1 MKRTAVLLAA
11 SLLLCSCG
19 AVYSWQA
26 IPADSHRT
34 GVKATTADNVTE
46 ALGSVEGADY
56 HAPNGA
62 EFQDGCTPAVARLL
76 IEAQPSM
83 RELKQVIGYSPKA
96 LMRTSPECELYD
108 FAADVILAQGTLLF
122 GEKMDVSILNKGGVR
137 TDIPQGEILL
147 DDIISMFPFNN
158 YLCLI
163 RVPGSRLREVFTQMA
178 ETGPQVI
185 GGARIAIEGNRLV
198 SVEIGGEPLD
208 DERIYNLVSIDFLL
222 NGGDHYFLSK
232 GAVEVV
238 RSQLLVR
245 DAIIPAVK
253 RFALESK
260 PFEYPTDGRV
270 HITK

>member
-1 MKRTAVLLAA
+1 M
-11 SLLLCSCG
+11 
-19 AVYSWQA
+19 
-26 IPADSHRT
+26 
-34 GVKATTADNVTE
+34 
-46 ALGSVEGADY
+46 
-56 HAPNGA
+56 
-62 EFQDGCTPAVARLL
+62 
-76 IEAQPSM
+76 
-83 RELKQVIGYSPKA
+83 
-96 LMRTSPECELYD
+96 
-108 FAADVILAQGTLLF
+108 
-122 GEKMDVSILNKGGVR
+122 
-137 TDIPQGEILL
+137 
-147 DDIISMFPFNN
+147 DDIISMFPFKN

-163 RVPGSRLREVFTQMA
+163 RVPGWRLREVFTQMA

>member
-1 MKRTAVLLAA
+1 MNKAAALLAA
-11 SLLLCSCG
+11 FLVLASC
-19 AVYSWQA
+19 APAYRWKE
-26 IPADSHRT
+26 IPADAHRT

-46 ALGSVEGADY
+46 ALGTVEGAAY
-56 HAPNGA
+56 HAPNGT
-62 EFQDGCTPAVARLL
+62 EFQGGCTPEVARLL
-76 IEAQPSM
+76 IEAQPAM

-108 FAADVILAQGTLLF
+108 FAADVILAQGSRLF

-147 DDIISMFPFNN
+147 DDIIAMFPFKN

-163 RVPGSRLREVFTQMA
+163 RVPGWRLREVFTQMA
-178 ETGPQVI
+178 ETGPQII
-185 GGARIAIEGNRLV
+185 GGARIAIEGDRLV

>member
-1 MKRTAVLLAA
+1 MNKAAALLAA
-11 SLLLCSCG
+11 FLVLASC
-19 AVYSWQA
+19 APAYRWKE
-26 IPADSHRT
+26 IPADAHRT

-46 ALGSVEGADY
+46 ALGSVEGAAY
-56 HAPNGA
+56 
-62 EFQDGCTPAVARLL
+62 ARLL
-76 IEAQPSM
+76 IEAQPAM

-147 DDIISMFPFNN
+147 DDIISMFPFKN

-163 RVPGSRLREVFTQMA
+163 RVPGWRLREVFTQMA
-178 ETGPQVI
+178 ETGPQII